1 METLLIILVM
11 VGVGSFIGGLTNSIA
26 IKMLFR
32 PYEAKYIGKWKI
44 PFTPGVIP
52 KRRDQLA
59 KQLGQLVVNH
69 LLTLDSIQKKL
80 ADRELH
86 HKVEKK
92 IEKEFDHFLL
102 QSTSIQQLSD
112 KLGINLQA
120 NLLKEK
126 IAEKI
131 MEQVRV
137 YLQQHRDKPIKL
149 WLEQAVTE
157 QDIDKASGF
166 IRNKGI
172 DLLNNEE
179 TRQKME
185 QVIQQYA
192 QSKGFLGNMVLSMFS
207 GEELALKVQ
216 RLVIEYLSS
225 EEGYQWISRA
235 VHQEWSNLLEQEISI
250 IETVFE
256 KEETQHLLN
265 KLIQEQLPV
274 ENWMQ
279 KPIQTILVPFIDQ
292 IKRKIIPLLTDQLF
306 NKLSTSLPEILNQL
320 EVEKMV
326 ENQVSSFPTSRI
338 EEIILSISRK
348 EFKLITYLGALL
360 GGLIG
365 LIQALLFIMI

>member
-1 METLLIILVM
+1 MENLILILVM

-69 LLTLDSIQKKL
+69 LLTVDSIQKKL
-80 ADRELH
+80 ADRHLH
-86 HKVEKK
+86 CNVEEK
-92 IEKEFDHFLL
+92 IEQEFDHFLL
-102 QSTSIQQLSD
+102 KSTSIQQLSD
-112 KLGINLQA
+112 KFGINLQS
-120 NLLKEK
+120 NQLKEK

-131 MEQVRV
+131 VEQIRV
-137 YLQQHRDKPIKL
+137 YLQEHHEKPIKL
-149 WLEQAVTE
+149 WLEQAVTDE
-157 QDIDKASGF
+157 DIDKASAF

-185 QVIQQYA
+185 DVIQQYA

-207 GEELALKVQ
+207 REELALKVQ
-216 RLVIEYLSS
+216 RLVIEYLRS
-225 EEGYQWISRA
+225 EKGYQWISRA
-235 VHQEWSNLLEQEISI
+235 VNQEWSNLLEQDLKIAESI
-250 IETVFE
+250 FE
-256 KEETQHLLN
+256 KAKTQDLL
-265 KLIQEQLPV
+265 KKVIQEQLAV
-274 ENWMQ
+274 EDWLE
-279 KPIQTILVPFIDQ
+279 KPIQTILTPFTDQ
-292 IKRKIIPLLTDQLF
+292 VKIKIIPLLTDQLF
-306 NKLSTSLPEILNQL
+306 EKLSNNVPEMLNQL